1 MATVMRISM
10 QAIAWVSEL
19 LPELPRGMT
28 ANNMAELF
36 LEPSEPAE
44 PGWPPGEIKSEIGE
58 HGRVGSC
65 YSSTE
70 ASVTM
75 KNNARNT

>member
-19 LPELPRGMT
+19 PPELPRGMT
-28 ANNMAELF
+28 ANNMAELL

-44 PGWPPGEIKSEIGE
+44 PNPPSEIKSEIGE

-75 KNNARNT
+75 KNNARDT